1 MRPFKRRLI
10 QVYAALLFNAHI
22 RGFIQGNIY
31 TGKGK
36 YACVPGLNCYSCPGA
51 VGSCPL
57 GALQNALAGSGK
69 KAGFYVFGILILFG
83 LICGRT
89 ICGYLCPIGLIQ
101 ELLHKIPTPKI
112 PRNRVTRALSYLKYI
127 LLAVFVVG
135 ITLWYG
141 LVDETTVPAFCKYIC
156 PAGTSEG
163 AIGLLSNPANAD
175 DFSLLGIFF
184 TRKYIIMLF
193 IALLCIL
200 CYRAFCRFLCP
211 LGAIYGLF
219 NRFSIIG
226 VRVDKSLCNSCGACV
241 KSCQM
246 DVRHVGDHECIN
258 CTKCMDVCT
267 QKAISLKAGRIT
279 LRGPEVEAAGERQNS
294 EKKRKRFEK
303 ITWCIAFAALVFA
316 LVWFNFLDPSL
327 KKNEGPS
334 VSQTQTD
341 VTTDVSEIPIGFEV
355 GDKLSDFE
363 IELFDGSKFSIS
375 EAAGKPVFIN
385 LWATYCGPCV
395 KELPYFEEL
404 YKEHGDDIAVVAV
417 HYKDIVEDDPNEF
430 VKSKGLDLPFAL
442 DDQAQ
447 TVWKAVGGTESL
459 PQTIVLDRNGVVIY
473 NRRKSVDKALL
484 DSLYEEAS
492 EGFRG
497 FKE

>member
-1 MRPFKRRLI
+1 MRPSKRRLI

-69 KAGFYVFGILILFG
+69 KAGFYIFGILLLFG

-112 PRNRVTRALSYLKYI
+112 PRNRVTRALSYLKYLI
-127 LLAVFVVG
+127 LAVFVVG

-226 VRVDKSLCNSCGACV
+226 VRVDKSRCNSCGACV

-303 ITWCIAFAALVFA
+303 ITWGIAFAALVFA

-327 KKNEGPS
+327 KKNEELS

-363 IELFDGSKFSIS
+363 IELFDGSEFSIS
-375 EAAGKPVFIN
+375 GAAGKPVFIN

-404 YKEHGDDIAVVAV
+404 YKEHGDDIAIVAV
-417 HYKDIVEDDPNEF
+417 HYKDVVEDDPKAF
-430 VKSKGLDLPFAL
+430 VKNKGLGLPFAL

-473 NRRKSVDKALL
+473 NRRKSVDKPLL

-492 EGFRG
+492 IST
-497 FKE
+497 